1 MKRLFALLAL
11 SISLTAYGQYFNAD
25 TLLARYDVFSRS
37 LSPEKCF
44 LHIDRT
50 AFCTGET
57 VWFSGYVVN
66 ASSLS
71 GRQTSNYI
79 YVELITP
86 YGEIETC
93 KKIKRD
99 GLSFPGYIDLRED
112 LKPGTYTVRAYT
124 LSQLDLSPEY
134 LFNQAITIQKGRK
147 HARSAK
153 TKATPDID
161 VSFYPEG
168 GRYFAGSVSRIAFK
182 AMDSSGRSVSLSGE
196 VVDGQGNVVSSAS
209 TAHDGMG
216 FIQFVPCSDSK
227 YSFRTSDG
235 RSFDIPEVSDDGAA
249 LSCVESSGR
258 HIVKVRGV
266 SGGQYSLLLRDASVL
281 RLLTTVALAENAS
294 SVIIPDGMLN
304 PGINHLLLIDSAGR
318 IVSERLFFKEFP
330 DVVGSYNVKFGN
342 TAEFVID
349 NVPDGSTCSISVLQ
363 PSLSDCF
370 QDDCITSY
378 LGLSSEIRGK
388 INDPYYYFSG
398 TDEKERKERA
408 FHLDLLMM
416 VQGWTYYDI
425 DRITDTSGDFAMPA
439 YQREYTQMV
448 TGTVDRML
456 SHKVPDRFN
465 MFFLIPSQD
474 RSTVVSVEEGRDFVV
489 DSLDFEEG
497 TSIWLK
503 VNRESRGFPYVPSW
517 NKDEFATMFN
527 YRPAPGYAW
536 IQEAP
541 VNVEFSV
548 KSDTLKAAVITA
560 EKPYIHTPGPYSR
573 TVTKSKF
580 EAYSHMSFVKY
591 MKILVPFFQYD
602 YTTSTMR
609 SVRGGLRSAIVPMK
623 NSGDPSESRVKLVV
637 NGVVSNWFPFED
649 ILVENIES
657 ISYSTEP
664 DLILNAPDG
673 VVYVNLHY
681 GTQVKSLSDSD
692 PSFLVFMPLG
702 YQQPREFYSPKY
714 TPQDYLDDSLHQNTL
729 YWNPSL
735 TAVDGKVKCD
745 FPVLREN
752 ISSYPFRLEGITA
765 DGTPF
770 SLSGRF

>member
-1 MKRLFALLAL
+1 MKRLIVILAL
-11 SISLTAYGQYFNAD
+11 SISLTASGQYYNAD
-25 TLLARYDVFSRS
+25 TLLTRYDAFSRS

-57 VWFSGYVVN
+57 VWFSGYVTN

-71 GRQTSNYI
+71 ERQVSNYI

-112 LKPGTYTVRAYT
+112 LKPGSYTVRAYT
-124 LSQLDLSPEY
+124 LSQLDLAPEY
-134 LFNQAITIQKGRK
+134 LFNQAVTIQKGRR
-147 HARSAK
+147 HAKSGKLRIAQ
-153 TKATPDID
+153 DID

-182 AMDSSGRSVSLSGE
+182 AMDSAGRSLELSGE
-196 VVDGQGNVVSSAS
+196 VVDGQGNVISSAS

-216 FIQFVPCSDSK
+216 LIQFVPYSGSK
-227 YSFRTSDG
+227 YYFRTSDG
-235 RSFDIPEVSDDGAA
+235 RSFDIPDCSADGAT

-258 HIVKVRGV
+258 HIVQVRGA
-266 SGGQYSLLLRDASVL
+266 SGGQYSLLLRDPSSLRELTSVT
-281 RLLTTVALAENAS
+281 LTENAS
-294 SVIIPDGMLN
+294 SVIIPDEMIN
-304 PGINHLLLIDSAGR
+304 PGINHLLLVDPTGR
-318 IVSERLFFKEFP
+318 IVSERLFFQKFS
-330 DVVGSYNVKFGN
+330 DVVGSFDVTFDNV
-342 TAEFVID
+342 AEFVID
-349 NVPDGSTCSISVLQ
+349 NVPDGASCSISVLH

-378 LGLSSEIRGK
+378 LGLTSEIRGK

-398 TDEKERKERA
+398 IDDKERKERA

-425 DRITDTSGDFAMPA
+425 DNIADASGNFVMPA
-439 YQREYTQMV
+439 HQREYTQMV

-474 RSTVVSVEEGRDFVV
+474 RSSIVSVEEERDFIV

-517 NKDEFATMFN
+517 NKDEFAAMFN
-527 YRPAPGYAW
+527 YKTAPGYAW

-541 VNVEFSV
+541 VHVEYSV

-560 EKPYIHTPGPYSR
+560 DKPYIHTPGPYSR

-580 EAYSHMSFVKY
+580 EAYSHMSLVKY

-609 SVRGGLRSAIVPMK
+609 SVRSGLRSAIIPMK

-637 NGVVSNWFPFED
+637 NGVVSSWFPFED

-657 ISYSTEP
+657 ISYSTDP

-681 GTQVKSLSDSD
+681 GAQVKSLSDYE
-692 PSFLVFMPLG
+692 PSFLIFMPLG
-702 YQQPREFYSPKY
+702 YQQPRAFYSPKY
-714 TPQDYLDDSLHQNTL
+714 TPQEYLDDPAHQNTL

-735 TAVDGKVKCD
+735 TVVDGKVKCD
-745 FPVLREN
+745 FPVLPEYV
-752 ISSYPFRLEGITA
+752 SSCPFRLEGMTA

-770 SLSGRF
+770 SLSGRL